1 MANEIT
7 LRFKE
12 KEFKQQYCSPDSF
25 LKEYH
30 LDDNFLGDDFLQ
42 VVKDNLD
49 YLTTHNKNYTN
60 KQYHIIADLADIFKF
75 MEVSY
80 KED

>member
-1 MANEIT
+1 MEIT

-12 KEFKQQYCSPDSF
+12 KEFKEFYCSPDSF

-30 LDDNFLGDDFLQ
+30 LDDNILSDDFLQ
-42 VVKDNLD
+42 AIKDNLE
-49 YLTTHNKNYTN
+49 YLESHNKNYTK
-60 KQYHIIADLADIFKF
+60 KQYYIIADLADIFRF
-75 MEVSY
+75 MEISI

>member
-7 LRFKE
+7 LHFKE
-12 KEFKQQYCSPDSF
+12 KEFEQQYCSSDSF

-30 LDDNFLGDDFLQ
+30 LGDNVLGDDFLQ
-42 VVKDNLD
+42 AVKDNLE
-49 YLTTHNKNYTN
+49 YLESHNKNYTN